1 SEFIKAE
8 YNLSDIA
15 LKELDLAFIRKF
27 DVFLKVEKN
36 CAQNS
41 AITRLKN
48 LKKIT
53 RIAFSNDWMQ
63 KDPFVTYRFK
73 FDETDPE
80 FLTQEEL
87 NGMIRKEFPVQRL
100 EIVRDIFAFCCY
112 TGLSYV
118 DVCKLT
124 HANVSKGF
132 DGHLWIMTKQTKTN
146 VASNIRLLDIP
157 QEIIEKY
164 SDKRMNGKLLPSCSN
179 QKMNEY
185 LREIAEL
192 CGINKP
198 LSTHVAR
205 HTFSTTVT
213 LANGVPIERSK
224 FCSIDFVFGLIVLR
238 RLKCI
243 LFFIVSFIYSIP
255 SFHIFRKG
263 IKKRS
268 NNDISSVIISAW
280 ADISGRYGNSFL

>member
-80 FLTQEEL
+80 FLTLYIDYTQFEAGILASLSEEDSL
-87 NGMIRKEFPVQRL
+87 
-100 EIVRDIFAFCCY
+100 
-112 TGLSYV
+112 
-118 DVCKLT
+118 
-124 HANVSKGF
+124 
-132 DGHLWIMTKQTKTN
+132 
-146 VASNIRLLDIP
+146 IRLYDSDIYLDF
-157 QEIIEKY
+157 
-164 SDKRMNGKLLPSCSN
+164 
-179 QKMNEY
+179 
-185 LREIAEL
+185 A
-192 CGINKP
+192 
-198 LSTHVAR
+198 
-205 HTFSTTVT
+205 
-213 LANGVPIERSK
+213 
-224 FCSIDFVFGLIVLR
+224 
-238 RLKCI
+238 KCI
-243 LFFIVSFIYSIP
+243 LKNDNRQEAKIYFYRYMYGDTTLNPTILKYFNKYTKLKKFHELIETELIENKKIGTCDGNFRLILEEDNYHWALSHKIQATASLIFKQALIKVEKEVPEADFLIPMHDGAVYQVDLARYNLSKIKIEKIFTDSFKKICPNIIP
-255 SFHIFRKG
+255 RVHTQSTFE
-263 IKKRS
+263 
-268 NNDISSVIISAW
+268 
-280 ADISGRYGNSFL
+280 